1 MNKNFSLK
9 ILVSIVFV
17 LDMLCANN
25 VMADNVRLVDKP
37 LVGSSTSDVLPNLM
51 FVLDNSGSMGN
62 EHTPDWADSSNL
74 SLFRNAIYNT
84 QFYNPTIR
92 YVPAV
97 KFDGTSMNNQTSW
110 TSVRDDAFYSYSSS
124 LAQGTTN
131 LVNNANYFTFI
142 AGEYCTTAA
151 LTNCAA
157 ATAPTATYPYAAP
170 IRWCNTSTN
179 ANAASPASGA
189 CQAARLDPPTSP
201 SFSNLRS
208 PLSTFTISFSGISS
222 NVTVSSIKING
233 IEIMSGSITSNSA
246 SNVASAVTTA
256 INNCDNS
263 LSGNC
268 TMYGHTA
275 SRSGSVVTV
284 TSPAGAALTAITV
297 TKTGG
302 TATVSSVTSTRPGSL
317 VYTNIVSTVT
327 SYAEPGKSVKD
338 PDRTDCAGTT
348 CTYAE
353 EMTNYANW
361 WTYYR
366 TRMQG
371 MKTSASLAFK
381 PIDTRYRVGFMT
393 INSVSS
399 NYLAIAKFEAG
410 ATAQKDKW
418 YTKLFSAVPS
428 GGTPLRSALTRAG
441 RIYAHKDST
450 FTADPVEYACQPNF
464 TLLTTDGYWNT
475 DTAAQVVNVSGGSVG
490 NMDGGSTPRPMNE
503 GATATSNSLADA
515 SKYYYDTDIRTSAL
529 GNCTGALGQNVCG
542 EGAGNENI
550 LKQNMTT
557 LTLGLGID
565 GTLMYSND
573 YKTQTVGDFA
583 DLKTGAKNWPVPE
596 LLAGQS
602 TEGPKHIDDLWHA
615 AVNAN
620 GTYFSARNPKE
631 LSDSLRKALSDI
643 QSKVGAGSAASAS
656 SLQPTSGDNFNYV
669 ASYTTVKW
677 IGNLESRLID
687 LNTLQTS
694 EDAVRCAENVAADS
708 CAPPA
713 TIVADPSN
721 GTFYCSTANS
731 TVSSCSALGGDLD
744 TTTNPSVPTCKVQV
758 ATSCVGEM
766 ASKVSDSADTRNI
779 KINSSGSLV
788 NFSYSSLPGT
798 LKPYFEATY
807 LSTRLSQWPEYTTGA
822 GGQQQVAVGAGIVN
836 YLRGQK
842 GLEDRGS
849 NLAENRLF
857 RYREATLGDITESQ
871 PAFIAS
877 PRFNYVDLGYD
888 TYKAAQSG
896 RAGRIYVGANDGM
909 LHAFNTNMQEVW
921 AFVPTPVVPNLWKL
935 ADRDYAIG
943 HKNYVNGD
951 PIISDICTAACTST
965 SAVWKTILV
974 GGLNGGGR
982 GYFALDITDPTNPS
996 LLWEYTAQQNSN
1008 LGYTFGNPVITKL
1021 NDGTWVVLV
1030 TSGYN
1035 NGSKDSDGVTANT
1048 PAGNGVG
1055 ALYVLNATTGAE
1067 IRTISTGAGT
1077 ATTPSGL
1084 AQISNY
1090 VDNVSRNNLTTF
1102 VYGGDLL
1109 GNLWRFD
1116 INTGSVINIATLKGP
1131 GNLPQPITIS
1141 PELGEIKRNRVVFV
1155 GTGKYLEVA
1164 DLTNTEPQS
1173 LYAIKDANLTGSL
1186 GNPRGSLV
1194 AQSITQSGLKRS
1206 VTTTSA
1212 VDFST
1217 GLGWMADFP
1226 DTGERM
1232 NIDPLLI
1239 NGVLI
1244 APTIVPQSSSCSP
1257 GGYGWINY
1265 FDYKTGGSVSTTGGI
1280 VSERVNSPIVGYNVL
1295 YDSDGKPKIT
1305 VVEAN
1310 NPTPHDFDGSDV
1322 AGSAGLRNTLLRKN
1336 DDNTYGR
1343 KYIWRELISQ

>member
-1 MNKNFSLK
+1 MNKSFLLK
-9 ILVSIVFV
+9 ILISIVFIF
-17 LDMLCANN
+17 DMLQANYAL
-25 VMADNVRLVDKP
+25 ADNVRLVDKP

-51 FVLDNSGSMGN
+51 FVLDNSGSMGSQF
-62 EHTPDWADSSNL
+62 TPDWATTSNL
-74 SLFRNAIYNT
+74 SRFKNAVYNT
-84 QFYNPTIR
+84 QFYNPNIR

-97 KFDGTSMNNQTSW
+97 KFDGTSMPNQTSW

-124 LAQGTTN
+124 LAQSSTN
-131 LVNNANYFTFI
+131 LVNNASYFSFV
-142 AGEYCTTAA
+142 AGEYCTTVA
-151 LTNCAA
+151 LTNCIA
-157 ATAPTATYPYAAP
+157 ATAPTATYPYPAA
-170 IRWCNTSTN
+170 IRWCNSTTN
-179 ANAASPASGA
+179 ANATAPAAGT
-189 CQAARLDPPTSP
+189 CQAVQVG
-201 SFSNLRS
+201 SFTNLRT

-233 IEIMSGSITSNSA
+233 IEIMSGPITRNSA
-246 SNVASAVTTA
+246 NNVASDVTTA
-256 INNCDNS
+256 IMDCDNS

-275 SRSGSVVTV
+275 TKSGSVVTV
-284 TSPAGAALTAITV
+284 KSPAGTPLTSITV
-297 TKTGG
+297 TSTGG
-302 TATVSSVTSTRPGSL
+302 TATVSPVTSNRPGSL
-317 VYTNIVSTVT
+317 VYTDILSTVT
-327 SYAEPGKSVKD
+327 SYTEPGQLAKNA
-338 PDRTDCAGTT
+338 DRVDCAGVT

-371 MKTSASLAFK
+371 MKSSASLAFK

-399 NYLAIAKFEAG
+399 NYLAIAKFDAG

-441 RIYAHKDST
+441 RIYAHKDTT

-475 DTAAQVVNVSGGSVG
+475 DSAAQVLNVSGGSVG

-503 GATATSNSLADA
+503 GGTATLNSLADA
-515 SKYYYDTDIRTSAL
+515 SKYYYETDIRTSAL

-542 EGAGNENI
+542 EGAGNESI

-565 GTLMYSND
+565 GTLIYSND

-583 DLKTGAKNWPVPE
+583 DIKTGVKNWPVPE
-596 LLAGQS
+596 LLKATPT
-602 TEGPKHIDDLWHA
+602 TEGPAHIDDLWHA

-656 SLQPTSGDNFNYV
+656 SLQPTAGDNYNYV

-677 IGNLESRLID
+677 IGNIESRIID
-687 LNTLQTS
+687 VNTLETS
-694 EDAVRCAENVAADS
+694 KDAVNCAENVAADS

-731 TVSSCSALGGDLD
+731 TASSCSTLGGVLD
-744 TTTNPSVPTCKVQV
+744 TTTNPSVPTCKVEV
-758 ATSCVGEM
+758 ATSCIGQM
-766 ASKVSDSADTRNI
+766 ASKVSDSSDTRNI
-779 KINSSGSLV
+779 KFNSSGTLAD
-788 NFSYSSLPGT
+788 FTYGGLPGT
-798 LKPYFEATY
+798 LKPNFDTTY

-822 GGQQQVAVGAGIVN
+822 GGQQERAVGAGIVN

-871 PAFIAS
+871 PAFVAG
-877 PRFNYVDLGYD
+877 PRLSYVDPGFQAFK
-888 TYKAAQSG
+888 TAQSG
-896 RAGRIYVGANDGM
+896 RPGRLYVGANDGM
-909 LHAFNTNMQEVW
+909 LHAFNTNMQEIW
-921 AFVPTPVVPNLWKL
+921 AFVPTPVMPNLWKL
-935 ADRDYAIG
+935 ADRDYAIA

-951 PIISDICTAACTST
+951 PVISEICISACTST
-965 SAVWKTILV
+965 SSVWRTILV
-974 GGLNGGGR
+974 SGLNGGGR
-982 GYFALDITDPTNPS
+982 GYFALDITDPNSPS
-996 LLWEYTAQQNSN
+996 LLWEYTSQQNSN

-1021 NDGTWVVLV
+1021 NNGTWVVLV

-1035 NGSKDSDGVTANT
+1035 NGSKDSDGVTSNS
-1048 PAGNGVG
+1048 PSGNGVG
-1055 ALYVLNATTGAE
+1055 ALYVLNAYSGAQ
-1067 IRTISTGAGT
+1067 ISTISTGAGT

-1090 VDNVSRNNLTTF
+1090 IDNASRNNLTTF

-1116 INTGSVINIATLKGP
+1116 INTGTVVNIATLKGP
-1131 GNLPQPITIS
+1131 GNLPQPITTA
-1141 PELGEIKRNRVVFV
+1141 PELGAVKRNRVVFV
-1155 GTGKYLEVA
+1155 GTGKYLELA
-1164 DLTNTEPQS
+1164 DLTNTETQT
-1173 LYAIKDANLTGSL
+1173 LYAIKDANLTASL

-1194 AQSITQSGLKRS
+1194 TQIITQSGSTRS
-1206 VTTTSA
+1206 VATTSA
-1212 VDFST
+1212 VDFNT
-1217 GLGWMADFP
+1217 NLGWMADLP

-1232 NIDPLLI
+1232 NINPLLI
-1239 NGVLI
+1239 NGVLL
-1244 APTIVPQSSSCSP
+1244 APTVVPQSSSCSP

-1265 FDYKTGGSVSTTGGI
+1265 FDYKTGGSVSSTGGV
-1280 VSERVNSPIVGYNVL
+1280 VSERVNSPVVGYNVL
-1295 YDSDGKPKIT
+1295 YDADGNPKIT

-1310 NPTPHDFDGSDV
+1310 SPTPHDFGNSRV
-1322 AGSAGLRNTLLRKN
+1322 AGSAGIRSTLLKKN

-1343 KYIWRELISQ
+1343 KYIWRELMSP